1 MYTELS
7 SSEVN
12 HVCAPCG
19 LELRLHS
26 VYHIKCVAR
35 CQARSLPLVVVIDE

>member
-12 HVCAPCG
+12 RLRAPCG
-19 LELRLHS
+19 LEPCLHY
-26 VYHIKCVAR
+26 VYHIKCLAR
-35 CQARSLPLVVVIDE
+35 CQARSLPLVVFIDE